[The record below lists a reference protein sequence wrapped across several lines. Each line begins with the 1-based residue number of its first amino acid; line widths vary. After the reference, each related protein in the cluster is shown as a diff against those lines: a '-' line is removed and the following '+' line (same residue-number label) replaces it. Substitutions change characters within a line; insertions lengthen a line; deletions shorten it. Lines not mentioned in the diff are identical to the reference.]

1 MNMQAQV
8 YFCPRCGSTSL
19 ELPAFPGGNVDCKA
33 CDWQGVS
40 RDLLTTS
47 FTHEHGT
54 DTELIK
60 RFMGELR
67 VTLARDSSK
76 GIGLIL
82 HKWGFIDTMRT
93 GGGEI
98 INPDSLSRYMTAIS
112 KATLEAILT
121 VREELEAKKNESRH

>member
-1 MNMQAQV
+1 MGMQSQV

-19 ELPAFPGGNVDCKA
+19 TLPALAGGIASCKA
-33 CDWQGVS
+33 CDWVGGS
-40 RDLLTTS
+40 HDLLTTA

-54 DTELIK
+54 DAELIK

-67 VTLARDSSK
+67 VVLAKESSK
-76 GIGLIL
+76 GIGLLL
-82 HKWGFIDTMRT
+82 HKWGFIDTLQT

-121 VREELEAKKNESRH
+121 VREELEVTNESKH